1 MVSPPGVNLA
11 SHYLLSPNLLWM
23 ETLLLTVYFFMCI
36 LQIVGLTLII
46 VPVSFKISAVLT
58 SWPIVGGTIACG
70 VFLMLLSIAG
80 IYGAIKHHQIILF
93 FVSFVEISLPV
104 PKMNCS
110 LEKRKNRTGIMV
122 CLSSRSIFGCCH
134 GYINDSNCTYLSQR
148 VGLVKAISLLFPQ
161 RKMQPQAQN
170 LCNVT

>member
-1 MVSPPGVNLA
+1 
-11 SHYLLSPNLLWM
+11 M
-23 ETLLLTVYFFMCI
+23 ETLLLTFYFVFCI

-93 FVSFVEISLPV
+93 FVSFVEISLPL

-110 LEKRKNRTGIMV
+110 LEKRKNRKFSVTDIMV
-122 CLSSRSIFGCCH
+122 CLWSRSIFGCCH
-134 GYINDSNCTYLSQR
+134 GYISDSNCTYVSQR

-161 RKMQPQAQN
+161 HKMQPQAQN
-170 LCNVT
+170 LYNVT

>member
-1 MVSPPGVNLA
+1 
-11 SHYLLSPNLLWM
+11 M
-23 ETLLLTVYFFMCI
+23 ETLLLTFYFVFCI

-58 SWPIVGGTIACG
+58 SWPIVGGTVACG

-93 FVSFVEISLPV
+93 FVSFVEISLPL

-110 LEKRKNRTGIMV
+110 LEKRKNRTLSVTGIMV
-122 CLSSRSIFGCCH
+122 NLWSRSIFGCCH
-134 GYINDSNCTYLSQR
+134 GDINDSNCTFLSQR

-161 RKMQPQAQN
+161 HKMRPQAQN
-170 LCNVT
+170 

>member
-1 MVSPPGVNLA
+1 
-11 SHYLLSPNLLWM
+11 M
-23 ETLLLTVYFFMCI
+23 ETLLLTFYFVFCI
-36 LQIVGLTLII
+36 FQIVGLTLII

-110 LEKRKNRTGIMV
+110 LEKRKNRKLSVTGIMV
-122 CLSSRSIFGCCH
+122 NLWSRSIFGCCH
-134 GYINDSNCTYLSQR
+134 GYISDSNCTYLSQR
-148 VGLVKAISLLFPQ
+148 IGLVKAISLLFPQ
-161 RKMQPQAQN
+161 HKMQPQAQN
-170 LCNVT
+170 

>member
-1 MVSPPGVNLA
+1 
-11 SHYLLSPNLLWM
+11 M
-23 ETLLLTVYFFMCI
+23 ETLLLTFYFVFCI

-58 SWPIVGGTIACG
+58 SWPIVGGTVACG

-110 LEKRKNRTGIMV
+110 LEKRKNRKLSVTGIMV
-122 CLSSRSIFGCCH
+122 NLWSRSIFRCCH
-134 GYINDSNCTYLSQR
+134 GCINDSNCTFLSQR

-161 RKMQPQAQN
+161 HKMQPQAQTN
-170 LCNVT
+170 CVMSHKQCTYMCLW

>member
-1 MVSPPGVNLA
+1 
-11 SHYLLSPNLLWM
+11 M
-23 ETLLLTVYFFMCI
+23 ETLLLTFYFVFCI
-36 LQIVGLTLII
+36 FQIVGLTLII

-93 FVSFVEISLPV
+93 FVSFVEISLPL

-110 LEKRKNRTGIMV
+110 LEKRKNRKLSVTGIMV
-122 CLSSRSIFGCCH
+122 CLWSRSTFRCCH
-134 GYINDSNCTYLSQR
+134 GYNNDRNCTYLSQR

-161 RKMQPQAQN
+161 HKMQPQAQN
-170 LCNVT
+170 